1 MKRIISLLYI
11 SALFLG
17 IVSCDNEDKKDAVI
31 GPQAT
36 TLNAVQGS
44 MFVATLSGR
53 VNGIEN
59 VALDYQYG
67 IECSADETF
76 SQDNTTRVKF
86 ASKYSED
93 QFNINFIVQPGRN
106 YYYRVY
112 YINQLMI
119 YYGEIKTFS
128 FNWDAPLVET
138 LDVECNDEYLVT
150 FTGYIQDLSKI
161 EEGFNNSAMAPK
173 FEMNFGYYG
182 IEYSTSERFEKE
194 DTHSAHWTHTSN
206 DTIIGELDAFA
217 MAIVRLEYGTTYYYR
232 AFFNLGGIIKYGATK
247 SFVYTQHLSPASY
260 ICDITIAP
268 FNQIT
273 TPGRFVSVRKHN
285 SQLFIIDSDGN
296 QYTQDLTSVQQEGF
310 KFGLAGFIIGT
321 PTFNNDDM
329 SVLAY
334 DLACPECTQISR
346 LSFDNNGIATCSE
359 CENTWDLNNSG
370 IGTSLNTK
378 KSLTRYRALFDNG
391 IINVCN

>member
-76 SQDNTTRVKF
+76 SKDNTIRVKY
-86 ASKYSED
+86 ASEYSED
-93 QFNINFIVQPGRN
+93 QFNINFVVQPGRK

-128 FNWDAPLVET
+128 FKWDAPLVET
-138 LDVECNDEYLVT
+138 LNVEYKDDYLVT
-150 FTGYIQDLSKI
+150 FTGYIQNLNKI
-161 EEGFNNSAMAPK
+161 EEGLNNSAIAPK
-173 FEMNFGYYG
+173 FEMDFGYDG
-182 IEYSTSERFEKE
+182 FEYSTSERFEKE
-194 DTHSAHWTHTSN
+194 ETKSVYWPHTSN
-206 DTIIGELDAFA
+206 DTITCELDAFYMGIA
-217 MAIVRLEYGTTYYYR
+217 RLEYGTTYYYR
-232 AFFNLGGIIKYGATK
+232 AYFNLGGIKKYGATK
-247 SFVYTQHLSPASY
+247 KFVYSQHLCPASY
-260 ICDITIAP
+260 TCDISIPP

-273 TPGRFVSVRKHN
+273 TPGRFVSVRKLD
-285 SQLFIIDSDGN
+285 SQLFIIDSDGY

-329 SVLAY
+329 SVWAY

>member
-1 MKRIISLLYI
+1 MRRIITLLI
-11 SALFLG
+11 FPILFMG
-17 IVSCDNEDKKDAVI
+17 IFSCDNEDKKENVT
-31 GPQAT
+31 GPQVT
-36 TLNAVQGS
+36 TLDAVQGS
-44 MFVATLSGR
+44 MFVTTLSGR
-53 VNGIEN
+53 ISGIEN

-76 SQDNTTRVKF
+76 TQDNTTRVKF
-86 ASKYSED
+86 ATKYSED

-128 FNWDAPLVET
+128 FNWDTPLVET
-138 LDVECNDEYLVT
+138 LDVECNDDYLVT
-150 FTGYIQDLSKI
+150 LTGYIQNLSKI
-161 EEGFNNSAMAPK
+161 EEGFNNSAIAPK

-182 IEYSTSERFEKE
+182 IEYSSSERFEKE

-232 AFFNLGGIIKYGATK
+232 AFFNLGGITKYGATK
-247 SFVYTQHLSPASY
+247 SFVYTQQLSTASY
-260 ICDITIAP
+260 ICDITIPP

-273 TPGRFVSVRKHN
+273 TPGRFVSVRNHN

-296 QYTQDLTSVQQEGF
+296 QYTQVLTSVQQVVF

-321 PTFNNDDM
+321 PTFNNDDL
-329 SVLAY
+329 SVWAY
-334 DLACPECTQISR
+334 DLACPECDQISR

-359 CENTWDLNNSG
+359 CEKTWDLNNSG
-370 IGTSLNTK
+370 IATSLNTK
-378 KSLTRYRALFDNG
+378 KRLTRYRALFDNG
-391 IINVCN
+391 IITVCN